1 MALTITKLK
10 MWKDPGYTRRCV
22 EVPPAGSKKL
32 PAVADYVLATGKTL
46 RPEKGSILTSVEL
59 PLSYSQLFD
68 MSYLYMEAGDGNG
81 TIKLFGWVDKIEMT
95 ASSGDAVRIDWT
107 PDWWRS
113 YSGTVTFGPG
123 TLTRCSDASLKRA
136 YPVSPRYK
144 KIDTITELT
153 PFTAGGNTVWVIAV
167 GTQSSGN
174 VNDQLK
180 YYYSPI
186 GTYFKVT
193 GDNNTYTGVTFPDIM
208 RTLLEIMNN
217 QSPRV
222 SLLAVYLSTVSPVP
236 MTWDSGSS
244 TWTMEAGYTA
254 EATLFNAGAYNACIQ
269 FDPWLT
275 SNYQTITIDSSAD
288 GAKANDTTDYI
299 VTDYSGNIQAT
310 LPYGIGFKNALIR
323 LSLGVNG
330 SYLDVNF
337 TNDANGFNDYSDAT
351 KGAKTFL
358 NSLTGF
364 RVSIPLPRVTMTE
377 DQYSE
382 YIVSGQR
389 DYDLE
394 NTRVQREQT
403 AVKGLTGVG
412 MSTAG
417 GAISGAMI
425 GSAPG
430 AVAGAVIGGAGSIAG
445 TGINYLTDEY
455 YSDRLQRARDHLY
468 ANQRNGVILSGDN
481 NDFLLT
487 TVSMNAK
494 SGPMLVKMVS
504 DSTSELEYNNDV
516 SWNGYECELSVGSVA
531 TYIATGGPIQVTN
544 LVVTGNAPPQAKQAI
559 KIMLENGIRIV
570 ENNPS
575 GVSP

>member
-10 MWKDPGYTRRCV
+10 MWKDPGYTRRCL

-32 PAVADYVLATGKTL
+32 PAVADYDLGSGKTL

-81 TIKLFGWVDKIEMT
+81 TIKLFGWVDRIEMT
-95 ASSGDAVRIDWT
+95 ASSGDAVRIEWT

-153 PFTAGGNTVWVIAV
+153 PFSAGGNTVWVIAI
-167 GTQSSGN
+167 GSQSSGN
-174 VNDQLK
+174 TNDQLK

-186 GTYFKVT
+186 GAKFKTT
-193 GDNNTYTGVTFPDIM
+193 GGGTTYTGVTEPEIM
-208 RTLLEIMNN
+208 KTLLEIMNN
-217 QSPRV
+217 QSPRISV
-222 SLLAVYLSTVSPVP
+222 LAVYLTTLPPVP
-236 MTWDSGSS
+236 MTWDAGSV
-244 TWTMEAGYTA
+244 TWTLDAGYSV
-254 EATLFNAGAYNACIQ
+254 LGVLSNSGGYNSCMQ
-269 FDPWLT
+269 FDPWTT
-275 SNYQTITIDSSAD
+275 SNYQTITLDSSTD
-288 GAKANDTTDYI
+288 GAKADDVTDYI
-299 VTDYSGNIQAT
+299 ITDFSGNIQAT
-310 LPYGIGFKNALIR
+310 LPYGIGFKNALVR
-323 LSLGVNG
+323 HSLGVNG
-330 SYLDVNF
+330 AYLDVNI
-337 TNDANGFNDYSDAT
+337 TNNANGFNDYSNAA
-351 KGAKTFL
+351 KGAKTYL

-364 RVSIPLPRVTMTE
+364 RVSIPLPRLTMTE

-403 AVKGLTGVG
+403 AVRGLTGIG
-412 MSTAG
+412 MSTAS
-417 GAISGAMI
+417 GAVSGAMI

-430 AVAGAVIGGAGSIAG
+430 AIAGAVVGGAGSIAG
-445 TGINYLTDEY
+445 TGINYLMDEH

-487 TVSMNAK
+487 TVALGAK

-504 DSTSELEYNNDV
+504 DSTSELEYSNDV
-516 SWNGYECELSVGSVA
+516 AWNGYECDLSLGSVA

-559 KIMLENGIRIV
+559 KIMLENGIRII

>member
-32 PAVADYVLATGKTL
+32 PSMADYVLPTGKTL

-81 TIKLFGWVDKIEMT
+81 TIKLFGWIDKIEMT

-113 YSGTVTFGPG
+113 YSGVVTFGPA
-123 TLTRCSDASLKRA
+123 TVIRCSDASLKRP
-136 YPVSPRYK
+136 YPISPRYK
-144 KIDTITELT
+144 TIYSITELT
-153 PFTAGGNTVWVIAV
+153 PFSTGGNTVWVIAI
-167 GTQSSGN
+167 GSQSSGN
-174 VNDQLK
+174 GNDQLK

-186 GTYFKVT
+186 GTKFKTT
-193 GDNNTYTGVTFPDIM
+193 GGGTSYVGVTEPEIM
-208 RTLLEIMNN
+208 KTLLEIMNN
-217 QSPRV
+217 QSPRISV
-222 SLLAVYLSTVSPVP
+222 LAVYLTTLPPIP
-236 MTWDSGSS
+236 MTWDADNV
-244 TWTMEAGYTA
+244 TWTLDAGYSVIGV
-254 EATLFNAGAYNACIQ
+254 LSNSGGYNSCMQ

-275 SNYQTITIDSSAD
+275 SNYQTITLDSSTD
-288 GAKANDTTDYI
+288 GAKADDITDYI
-299 VTDYSGNIQAT
+299 VTDFTGNIQAT
-310 LPYGIGFKNALIR
+310 LPYGINFKKALLR
-323 LSLGVNG
+323 HSLGVNG
-330 SYLDVNF
+330 AYLDVNI
-337 TNDANGFNDYSDAT
+337 TNGANGFNDYSDAT

-364 RVSIPLPRVTMTE
+364 RVSIPLPRLTMTE

-403 AVKGLTGVG
+403 AVRGLTGIG

-417 GAISGAMI
+417 GAVSGAMI

-430 AVAGAVIGGAGSIAG
+430 AVAGAVIGGVGSVAG
-445 TGINYLTDEY
+445 TGINYLMDEH
-455 YSDRLQRARDHLY
+455 YSDRLQRAREHLY

-487 TVSMNAK
+487 TVAMGAK
-494 SGPMLVKMVS
+494 SGPMLVKMMS

-516 SWNGYECELSVGSVA
+516 TWNGYECDFSTGSLS
-531 TYIATGGPIQVTN
+531 TYITAGGPVQATN

-570 ENNPS
+570 ENNPY
-575 GVSP
+575 GVTP